1 MAEDFDPYRK
11 WLGIPPKDQPPHH
24 YRLLGIA
31 TFEDDPDVIENAASR
46 QMAHVRTFQSGKH
59 GPISQRLLNE
69 LTAAKLCL
77 LQPPKKQA
85 YDAALRQTLAAAG
98 QLSSSGVMDAAVE
111 EEVGFPP
118 PPPADFRAGDGRWRT
133 NQDAAPE
140 FPSVGVAPVPIPMP
154 PAAPPVAV
162 SSSLSGAQKIRH
174 KGYSANSSRGRK
186 SSSAVPM
193 LLMMGAVGLL
203 AFGGIVAVLISLNN
217 QPVPTPPKQ
226 PLAHEK
232 NSPKRPSSSSNTPF
246 TVGSNN
252 RPPRPQ
258 PNRPEN
264 PLANRPQPPD
274 ALPMGTEPTPPN
286 AEQSPREF
294 LTLARRS
301 LEQRNDNDFRFQISQ
316 AGFLVA
322 QQKPADAE
330 ALKAE
335 EAHLRDIER
344 LLNDFWQAVAAG
356 ADKKIPKGEKISF
369 KRHQLEIVSREGDQL
384 RYKFDGVEQV
394 TSTKKLPP
402 RVAMYIA
409 LRVFG
414 QENLDGKIAL
424 VIFQLID
431 AEASRDIACQR
442 LAGRLLED
450 IEKAGVSENPI
461 LQRERDK
468 AIRPPENKDEELSGP
483 LIIGSTAPETATGDK
498 PFDPKIGAAVANAP
512 PKLDPMLM
520 KEAREKFEKEFRS
533 RLLDA
538 AEKLADNKTLLT
550 ELTSQIATAET
561 NEFKVKLLKEACELA
576 AKLGDSESVVKA
588 SEQIAALGGE
598 PALETQ
604 LQIFNRVSLD
614 LPGTAKELLAHAQTA
629 ASQAEKDGNL
639 FAAVELL
646 KIAKRAAEK
655 AKLTVETEVVQQKLE
670 AAEKARAEMK

>member
-59 GPISQRLLNE
+59 GPLSQRILNE

-77 LQPPKKQA
+77 LQPAKKQT

-118 PPPADFRAGDGRWRT
+118 PPPADFRSGDGRWRT
-133 NQDAAPE
+133 NQDAAPD
-140 FPSVGVAPVPIPMP
+140 FPTVGVAPVPIPMP
-154 PAAPPVAV
+154 PAAPPLVAAT
-162 SSSLSGAQKIRH
+162 SSLSGAQKIRH
-174 KGYSANSSRGRK
+174 AGYSAASSGRGRK
-186 SSSAVPM
+186 SNSAMPM
-193 LLMMGAVGLL
+193 LLIMGAVGLL
-203 AFGGIVAVLISLNN
+203 ALGGIVAVLMSLNN
-217 QPVPTPPKQ
+217 QPATVQPKQ

-232 NSPKRPSSSSNTPF
+232 NSYEKTPPKRSATPPNTPF

-258 PNRPEN
+258 PNRPHN
-264 PLANRPQPPD
+264 PPRSQPT
-274 ALPMGTEPTPPN
+274 GTEPTPPT
-286 AEQSPREF
+286 ADQSPREF
-294 LTLARRS
+294 LTKARQS
-301 LEQRNDNDFRFQISQ
+301 LETRNDSDFRFHISQ
-316 AGFLVA
+316 AEFLVA

-330 ALKAE
+330 TLKADE
-335 EAHLRDIER
+335 EHLREVEK
-344 LLNDFWQAVAAG
+344 LLTNFWQAVREG

-369 KRHQLEIVSREGDQL
+369 KRHHLEIVSREGDQL
-384 RYKFDGVEQV
+384 TYKFDGVEHV
-394 TSTKKLPP
+394 AGIKKLPP
-402 RVAMYIA
+402 RVAMYMA

-414 QENLDGKIAL
+414 QENLDGKIAI
-424 VIFQLID
+424 VVFQLFD
-431 AEASRDIACQR
+431 AEAARDVGCQR

-450 IEKAGVSENPI
+450 IEKAGVSENPV
-461 LQRERDK
+461 LQRERGK
-468 AIRPPENKDEELSGP
+468 ASKPPENKDEELSGP
-483 LIIGSTAPETATGDK
+483 LIIGSTAAPGSGTGDK
-498 PFDPKIGAAVANAP
+498 PFDPKIGAAVANEP
-512 PKLDPMLM
+512 PKLDPMLL

-533 RLLDA
+533 RLLEA
-538 AEKLADNKTLLT
+538 ADKLADNKTLLT
-550 ELTSQIATAET
+550 ELIRQVATAET
-561 NEFKVKLLKEACELA
+561 SEFKVKLWKEACELA

-598 PALETQ
+598 PAIETQ

-614 LPGTAKELLAHAQTA
+614 LPGAAKELLTHAQTA

-655 AKLTVETEVVQQKLE
+655 AKLTVETEAVQQKLE
-670 AAEKARAEMK
+670 AVEKARAK